1 VEWVE
6 TTGRTVE
13 EAKEAALD
21 KLGVDEADAEFDVVE
36 DAKSG
41 LFGRL
46 RQEARVRARVRPARP
61 RPKVERKE
69 RKKRG
74 GSSEEGRSRTDEP
87 SAPARTDEPPS
98 RSSDRG
104 RSNRKVAAPR
114 SSAGT
119 PAAEPTITASE
130 REERLRSF
138 LDGLVDAFGLD
149 GRTEVEHVDEV
160 TVEARVVG
168 DGLGPLIGPRG
179 QTLAAVQ
186 ELARSAVLRGG
197 GRGIRLRVDVGGF
210 QERRREALQRFTRE
224 VADQVLSTATAVSLE
239 PMAPPDRKVVHDTV
253 NTIDGVSTRSEGEEP
268 HRRVLILPEESTSSP
283 S

>member
-74 GSSEEGRSRTDEP
+74 GSSEEGRSRTD
-87 SAPARTDEPPS
+87 DPPS

>member
-21 KLGVDEADAEFDVVE
+21 KLGVDEPDAEFDVVE
-36 DAKSG
+36 EAKSG

-61 RPKVERKE
+61 RPKIERKE
-69 RKKRG
+69 RKKRS
-74 GSSEEGRSRTDEP
+74 GSREEGRSRTDEP
-87 SAPARTDEPPS
+87 SPS
-98 RSSDRG
+98 RSDEPSSPPSDQGRSDR
-104 RSNRKVAAPR
+104 KVTAPR

-119 PAAEPTITASE
+119 AAAEPTISASE

-160 TVEARVVG
+160 TVEGRVVG

-210 QERRREALQRFTRE
+210 QQRRREALQRFTRE

-268 HRRVLILPEESTSSP
+268 NRRVLILPEESTSSP